1 MVVEPEAIPREQ
13 DSIRL
18 FIDPRAP
25 ARRDA
30 SMGAGEAVIGGD
42 MAAQVATIVATGEST
57 EDQLLG
63 FVTETNAAIN
73 YRLELTDTGYAAEF
87 AIPLAYIQSK
97 AEADDASSLDWREAR
112 ISVGIYDLDG
122 DQHDVEP
129 LFWQPYRYGNAA
141 VAGSEIFVR
150 P

>member
-1 MVVEPEAIPREQ
+1 
-13 DSIRL
+13 
-18 FIDPRAP
+18 
-25 ARRDA
+25 
-30 SMGAGEAVIGGD
+30 
-42 MAAQVATIVATGEST
+42 MAAQVATIVATGDST